1 VDVKTKSVHF
11 YVQRLGD
18 FSLTNV
24 VIPFTVERLN
34 VGGAMD
40 LAAGVFTVPVNGIY
54 HFEFTGLKD
63 GGDPDNLYI
72 YLQVNGIDLGIAIAT
87 YLPNYLALSSIS
99 ASLRLKTGDQVRLYK
114 TSGTLDD
121 GPFSHFTGWLV
132 EEDLV
137 LNP

>member
-1 VDVKTKSVHF
+1 
-11 YVQRLGD
+11 LI
-18 FSLTNV
+18 NV

-54 HFEFTGLKD
+54 HFEFSGLKD
-63 GGDPDNLYI
+63 GGDPDTLYI
-72 YLQVNGIDLGIAIAT
+72 YLQVNGITIGVAIAT
-87 YLPNYLALSSIS
+87 YLPNNLAVSSIS
-99 ASLRLKTGDQVRLYK
+99 ASLRLKTWDQVRLYK
-114 TSGTLDD
+114 TTGTLDD

-137 LNP
+137 LNL